1 MNLFIIGNG
10 FDLAHGLKTSYEDF
24 RRYLL
29 EEYPSSDPEEFV
41 MPDVSMM
48 PDGGET
54 IDDET
59 AVSFIM
65 RIISLTEGDKW
76 KDVEATLGILDFSEC
91 FDWITYDLDSDGD
104 IDPWKQV
111 YRNEDAASN
120 LVLPM
125 TKITEYFSDWINTIE
140 ISDEIFVKD
149 DFAKLM
155 NADEDLFLTFNYTQT
170 LGCVYGAKNV
180 CHIHGMQGE
189 KILFGHG
196 ADNDNSEEYMKDYI
210 GAENAL
216 DQIQAS
222 LRKNTARAIEK
233 HRDFFD
239 SIDSKV
245 DKVYSF
251 GFSFSEVDAIYIEQI
266 CKRLT
271 NPNVVWFLNSYD
283 DKAKRYE
290 YMKSISKCGYKGK
303 FSTYSVKK

>member
-29 EEYPSSDPEEFV
+29 KEYPDVDPEEFV
-41 MPDVSMM
+41 MPDTYMM

-54 IDDET
+54 FDDIT

-76 KDVEATLGILDFSEC
+76 KNVEATLGILDFSEC
-91 FDWITYDLDSDGD
+91 FDWITYDRDSDGD

-111 YRNEDAASN
+111 SQNEDIASN

-125 TKITEYFSDWINTIE
+125 TKITEYFSDWVDTIE
-140 ISDEIFVKD
+140 INDKINIKD

-155 NADEDLFLTFNYTQT
+155 DADKDLFLTFNYTET
-170 LGCVYGAKNV
+170 LELVYSAKNV

-189 KILFGHG
+189 VILFGHG
-196 ADNDNSEEYMKDYI
+196 NDIDNSEENMNNCI

-216 DQIQAS
+216 DQIKSS
-222 LRKNTARAIEK
+222 LRKNTRSAIEK
-233 HRDFFD
+233 HKDFFD

-251 GFSFSEVDAIYIEQI
+251 GFSFSEVDAIYIERI

-283 DKAKRYE
+283 DNAMRNE
-290 YMKSISKCGYKGK
+290 YMKSISNCDYKGK
-303 FSTYSVKK
+303 FSTYNVRR

>member
-10 FDLAHGLKTSYEDF
+10 FDLAHGLKTTYEDF
-24 RRYLL
+24 RHYLL
-29 EEYPSSDPEEFV
+29 EEYPDADSEEFV
-41 MPDVSMM
+41 MPDVYMM
-48 PDGGET
+48 PDGGEA

-65 RIISLTEGDKW
+65 RIISLTEGDNW

-91 FDWITYDLDSDGD
+91 FDWITYDRDSDGD

-111 YRNEDAASN
+111 YRNEDIASN

-125 TKITEYFSDWINTIE
+125 TKITKYFSDWINTIE
-140 ISDEIFVKD
+140 LSVKIPVKNDFVM
-149 DFAKLM
+149 LM
-155 NADEDLFLTFNYTQT
+155 NADEDLFLTFNYTET
-170 LGCVYGAKNV
+170 LEQAYGAKNI

-189 KILFGHG
+189 ELLFGHG
-196 ADNDNSEEYMKDYI
+196 NDTDNSEENMKDYI

-222 LRKNTARAIEK
+222 LRKNTDSAIEK
-233 HRDFFD
+233 HQDFFD
-239 SIDSKV
+239 RIDSMV

-251 GFSFSEVDAIYIEQI
+251 GFSFSEVDTIYIEQI
-266 CKRLT
+266 CKRLK

-290 YMKSISKCGYKGK
+290 YMKSISKCGYRGK
-303 FSTYSVKK
+303 FSTYSVIK